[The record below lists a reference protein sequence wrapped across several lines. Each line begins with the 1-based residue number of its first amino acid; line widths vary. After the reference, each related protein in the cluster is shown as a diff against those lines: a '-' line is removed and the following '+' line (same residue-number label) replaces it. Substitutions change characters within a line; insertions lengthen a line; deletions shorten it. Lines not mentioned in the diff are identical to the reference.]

1 MDTRKW
7 AQTEGQG
14 VTMRW
19 LLLLMWARRLE
30 LAELPGTHFVPF
42 CHCSDPHMA
51 FRVLT
56 IVHHEEETL
65 VGNLSFFQQ
74 RLVD

>member
-19 LLLLMWARRLE
+19 LLLLMWTRRL
-30 LAELPGTHFVPF
+30 ELPGTHFVPF

-51 FRVLT
+51 FRVTT
-56 IVHHEEETL
+56 IVLHEEETL
-65 VGNLSFFQQ
+65 VGNLSFCQQ
-74 RLVD
+74 RLVGL